1 MWLLKEKKAVERE
14 ITKNG
19 STYTVKRNKVDKYGE
34 PTQEVEEVT
43 TLRGLFHISK
53 GFIIKNT
60 SDGSQ
65 TKTKGQPMILA
76 LWEECE
82 TIQSGDF
89 VVINGNTYK
98 ITDKNNIEE
107 YNIIADISLEVVL
120 NDRN

>member
-1 MWLLKEKKAVERE
+1 MWLLKEQKAVERE
-14 ITKNG
+14 IVRNG

-43 TLRGLFHISK
+43 ALRGLFHISK
-53 GFIIKNT
+53 GFITKNT

-65 TKTKGQPMILA
+65 IKTKGQPMILA
-76 LWEECE
+76 LLEECK
-82 TIQSGDF
+82 TIQNGDF

-120 NDRN
+120 SDRN

>member
-1 MWLLKEKKAVERE
+1 MWLLKEQKAVERE
-14 ITKNG
+14 IARNG

-34 PTQEVEEVT
+34 PTQEVEEAT

-53 GFIIKNT
+53 GFVTKNA
-60 SDGSQ
+60 SDGSK

-82 TIQSGDF
+82 TIQNGDF

-120 NDRN
+120 SDRN

>member
-1 MWLLKEKKAVERE
+1 MWLLKEQKAVERE
-14 ITKNG
+14 ITRNG

-53 GFIIKNT
+53 CFITKNT

-65 TKTKGQPMILA
+65 TKIKGQPMFLA
-76 LWEECE
+76 LWEECK
-82 TIQSGDF
+82 TIQNGDF
-89 VVINGNTYK
+89 VVINENTYK

-120 NDRN
+120 SDRN

>member
-1 MWLLKEKKAVERE
+1 MWLLKEQKAIERE
-14 ITKNG
+14 IIRNG
-19 STYTVKRNKVDKYGE
+19 STYIVKRNKVDKYGE

-53 GFIIKNT
+53 GFVTKNT

-76 LWEECE
+76 LLEECA
-82 TIQSGDF
+82 TIQNGDF
-89 VVINGNTYK
+89 VVINSNTYK
-98 ITDKNNIEE
+98 ITDINNIEE

>member
-1 MWLLKEKKAVERE
+1 MWLLKEQKAVERE
-14 ITKNG
+14 IVRNG

-53 GFIIKNT
+53 SFITKNT

-65 TKTKGQPMILA
+65 IKTKVQPMFLA
-76 LWEECE
+76 LWEECK
-82 TIQSGDF
+82 TIQNGDF

-120 NDRN
+120 SDRN

>member
-1 MWLLKEKKAVERE
+1 MWLLKEQKVVERE
-14 ITKNG
+14 IARNG
-19 STYTVKRNKVDKYGE
+19 SIYTVKRNKVDKYGE

-53 GFIIKNT
+53 SFVTKNI

-82 TIQSGDF
+82 TIQNGDF
-89 VVINGNTYK
+89 VVINGNTYR
-98 ITDKNNIEE
+98 IVDKNNIEE
-107 YNIIADISLEVVL
+107 YNIIVDISLEVVL
-120 NDRN
+120 DGRN

>member
-1 MWLLKEKKAVERE
+1 MWLLKEQKAVERE
-14 ITKNG
+14 ISRNG

-53 GFIIKNT
+53 GFVTKNT

-65 TKTKGQPMILA
+65 TKTKAQPVILP

-82 TIQSGDF
+82 TIQNGDF
-89 VVINGNTYK
+89 VVINGNIYK

-120 NDRN
+120 SDRN

>member
-1 MWLLKEKKAVERE
+1 MWLLKEQKAVERE
-14 ITKNG
+14 IVRNG

-53 GFIIKNT
+53 GFITKNT

-65 TKTKGQPMILA
+65 TKTKGQPMILV
-76 LWEECE
+76 LLEECK
-82 TIQSGDF
+82 TIQNGDF
-89 VVINGNTYK
+89 VVINGNNYK

-120 NDRN
+120 SDRN

>member
-1 MWLLKEKKAVERE
+1 MRLLKEKKAVERE
-14 ITKNG
+14 IVRNG

-53 GFIIKNT
+53 GFITKNT

-65 TKTKGQPMILA
+65 TKTKGQPMFLA
-76 LWEECE
+76 LWEECK
-82 TIQSGDF
+82 TIQNGDF

-120 NDRN
+120 SDRN

>member
-1 MWLLKEKKAVERE
+1 MWLLKEQKAVKRE
-14 ITKNG
+14 IARKG

-34 PTQEVEEVT
+34 PTQEVEEVAA
-43 TLRGLFHISK
+43 LRGLFHISK
-53 GFIIKNT
+53 GFVTKNT

-76 LWEECE
+76 LWKECK
-82 TIQSGDF
+82 TIQNGDF

-120 NDRN
+120 SDRN

>member
-1 MWLLKEKKAVERE
+1 MWLLKEQKAVERE
-14 ITKNG
+14 IARNG

-53 GFIIKNT
+53 GFVIKNT

-82 TIQSGDF
+82 TIQNGDF

-98 ITDKNNIEE
+98 VTDKNNIEE

-120 NDRN
+120 SGRN

>member
-43 TLRGLFHISK
+43 TLCGLFHISK

-65 TKTKGQPMILA
+65 IKTKGQPMILA

-82 TIQSGDF
+82 TIQNGDF

-120 NDRN
+120 SDRN

>member
-65 TKTKGQPMILA
+65 TKTEGQPMILA

-82 TIQSGDF
+82 TIQNGDF

-120 NDRN
+120 SDRN

>member
-1 MWLLKEKKAVERE
+1 MWLLKEQKAIERE
-14 ITKNG
+14 ITRNG
-19 STYTVKRNKVDKYGE
+19 STYIVKRNKVDKYGE

-53 GFIIKNT
+53 GFVTKNT

-76 LWEECE
+76 LLKECA
-82 TIQSGDF
+82 TIQNGDF
-89 VVINGNTYK
+89 VVINSNTYK
-98 ITDKNNIEE
+98 ITDINNIEE

>member
-1 MWLLKEKKAVERE
+1 MWLLKEQKAVERE
-14 ITKNG
+14 IARNG
-19 STYTVKRNKVDKYGE
+19 STYTVNRNKVDKYGE

-53 GFIIKNT
+53 GFITKNT

-82 TIQSGDF
+82 TIHNGDF

-120 NDRN
+120 SDRN

>member
-1 MWLLKEKKAVERE
+1 MWLLKEQKAVERE
-14 ITKNG
+14 IARHG

-53 GFIIKNT
+53 GFITKNT

-82 TIQSGDF
+82 TIQNGDF

-120 NDRN
+120 SDRN

>member
-1 MWLLKEKKAVERE
+1 MWLLKEQKAIERE
-14 ITKNG
+14 ITRNG
-19 STYTVKRNKVDKYGE
+19 STYIVKRNKVDKYGE

-53 GFIIKNT
+53 GFVTKNT

-76 LWEECE
+76 LLEECE
-82 TIQSGDF
+82 TIQNGDF
-89 VVINGNTYK
+89 VVINGNIYK

-120 NDRN
+120 SDRN

>member
-1 MWLLKEKKAVERE
+1 MWLLKDKKAVERE

-19 STYTVKRNKVDKYGE
+19 STYTVKRSKVDKYEE

-53 GFIIKNT
+53 GFITKNT

-82 TIQSGDF
+82 TIRNGDF

-120 NDRN
+120 SDRN

>member
-43 TLRGLFHISK
+43 ALRGLFHISK

-82 TIQSGDF
+82 TIQNGDF

-120 NDRN
+120 SDRN

>member
-1 MWLLKEKKAVERE
+1 MWLLKEQKAIERE
-14 ITKNG
+14 IIRNG
-19 STYTVKRNKVDKYGE
+19 STYIVKRNKVDKYGE

-53 GFIIKNT
+53 GFVTKNT

-76 LWEECE
+76 LLEECAI
-82 TIQSGDF
+82 IQNGDF
-89 VVINGNTYK
+89 VVINSNTYK
-98 ITDKNNIEE
+98 ITDINNIEE

>member
-19 STYTVKRNKVDKYGE
+19 STFTVKRNKVDKYGE

-65 TKTKGQPMILA
+65 TKTEGQPMILA

-82 TIQSGDF
+82 TIQNGDF

-120 NDRN
+120 SDRN

>member
-1 MWLLKEKKAVERE
+1 MWLLKEQKAVERE
-14 ITKNG
+14 IVRNG

-53 GFIIKNT
+53 GFITKNT
-60 SDGSQ
+60 SDGSK
-65 TKTKGQPMILA
+65 TKTKGQPMFLA
-76 LWEECE
+76 LLEECE
-82 TIQSGDF
+82 TIQNGDF

-98 ITDKNNIEE
+98 ITDKNNIDE

-120 NDRN
+120 SDRN

>member
-1 MWLLKEKKAVERE
+1 MWLSKEQKAVERE
-14 ITKNG
+14 IARNG
-19 STYTVKRNKVDKYGE
+19 STYTVKRNKVNKYGE

-43 TLRGLFHISK
+43 ALRGLFHISK
-53 GFIIKNT
+53 GFITKNT

-76 LWEECE
+76 LWEECK
-82 TIQSGDF
+82 TIQNGDF

-120 NDRN
+120 SDRN

>member
-82 TIQSGDF
+82 TIQNGDF

-120 NDRN
+120 SDRN

>member
-1 MWLLKEKKAVERE
+1 MWLLKEQKAVERE
-14 ITKNG
+14 IVRNG

-53 GFIIKNT
+53 GFMTKNT

-76 LWEECE
+76 LLEECK
-82 TIQSGDF
+82 TIQNGDF
-89 VVINGNTYK
+89 VVINGNTYR

-120 NDRN
+120 SDRN

>member
-1 MWLLKEKKAVERE
+1 MWLLKEQKAIERE
-14 ITKNG
+14 ITRNG
-19 STYTVKRNKVDKYGE
+19 STYIVKRNKVDKYGE

-53 GFIIKNT
+53 GFVTKNT

-76 LWEECE
+76 LLEECA
-82 TIQSGDF
+82 TIQNGDF
-89 VVINGNTYK
+89 VIINSNIYK
-98 ITDKNNIEE
+98 ITDINNIEE

>member
-1 MWLLKEKKAVERE
+1 MWLLKEQKAVERE
-14 ITKNG
+14 ITRSG
-19 STYTVKRNKVDKYGE
+19 STYIVKRNKVDKYGE

-53 GFIIKNT
+53 GFITKNT

-65 TKTKGQPMILA
+65 TKTKGQPMFLA
-76 LWEECE
+76 LWEECK
-82 TIQSGDF
+82 TIQNGDF

-107 YNIIADISLEVVL
+107 YNIIADIFLEAVL
-120 NDRN
+120 SDRN

>member
-34 PTQEVEEVT
+34 PTQEVEEIT

-82 TIQSGDF
+82 TIQNGDF

-120 NDRN
+120 SDRN

>member
-65 TKTKGQPMILA
+65 TKTKGHPMILA

-82 TIQSGDF
+82 TIQNGDF

-107 YNIIADISLEVVL
+107 YNIIADIFLEVVL
-120 NDRN
+120 SDRN

>member
-1 MWLLKEKKAVERE
+1 MWLLKEQKAIERE
-14 ITKNG
+14 ITRNG
-19 STYTVKRNKVDKYGE
+19 STYIVKRNKVDKYGE

-53 GFIIKNT
+53 GFVTKNT

-76 LWEECE
+76 LLEECA
-82 TIQSGDF
+82 TIQNGDF
-89 VVINGNTYK
+89 VVINSNTYK
-98 ITDKNNIEE
+98 ITDINNIEE

>member
-1 MWLLKEKKAVERE
+1 MWLLKEQKAVERE
-14 ITKNG
+14 ISRNG

-53 GFIIKNT
+53 GFVAKNT

-82 TIQSGDF
+82 TIQNGDF
-89 VVINGNTYK
+89 VVINGNIYK

-120 NDRN
+120 SDRN

>member
-34 PTQEVEEVT
+34 LTQEVEEVT

-82 TIQSGDF
+82 TIQNGDF

-120 NDRN
+120 SDRN

>member
-82 TIQSGDF
+82 TIQNGDL

-120 NDRN
+120 SDRN

>member
-1 MWLLKEKKAVERE
+1 MWLLKEQKAVERE
-14 ITKNG
+14 IVRNG

-53 GFIIKNT
+53 GFITKNT

-65 TKTKGQPMILA
+65 IKTKGQPMILA
-76 LWEECE
+76 LLEECK
-82 TIQSGDF
+82 TIQNGDF

-98 ITDKNNIEE
+98 ITDKNNTEE

-120 NDRN
+120 SDRN

>member
-19 STYTVKRNKVDKYGE
+19 STYTVKRSKVDKYGE

-82 TIQSGDF
+82 TIRNGDF

-120 NDRN
+120 SDRN